1 MPLSSL
7 SRTGY
12 LGLESFL
19 ASVLAV
25 VAHPDDE
32 VLGCGGALALHADR
46 GDRVQ
51 ILILGEGMRSRDEY
65 SEQDVDALVVDAR
78 EAARIL
84 GADVSFGGL
93 PDNRFDSVALLDV
106 VKIVERMRVEIDP
119 DVVYTHHAGD
129 LNVDHGVT
137 ERAVLT
143 AMRPLPGERPRTV
156 LAFDTLSSSEW
167 AFSPALPG
175 FRAQWFVDIGAAV
188 ERKAAALEAYR
199 TEIRPAPHPRSRE
212 GIEVAARRFGM
223 TAGVA
228 HAEAFEVLR
237 VGPTLPY

>member
-1 MPLSSL
+1 
-7 SRTGY
+7 
-12 LGLESFL
+12 L

-46 GDRVQ
+46 GDRVE

-65 SEQDVDALVVDAR
+65 AESDVEELHDAAR

-84 GADVSFGGL
+84 GAQVSFGGL

-106 VKIVERMRVEIDP
+106 VKIVERVCGDVSP
-119 DVVYTHHAGD
+119 DIVYTHHGGD

-143 AMRPLPGERPRTV
+143 ALRPLPGEPSRTI
-156 LAFDTLSSSEW
+156 LAFETLSSSEW
-167 AFSPALPG
+167 AFSSSLPQ
-175 FRAQWFVDIGAAV
+175 FRPQWFVEIGAALP
-188 ERKAAALEAYR
+188 RKIAALEAYAS
-199 TEIRPAPHPRSRE
+199 EIRPAPHPRSSG
-212 GIEVAARRFGM
+212 GIEVAARRWGM
-223 TAGVA
+223 TAGVG

-237 VGPTLPY
+237 VGPALPF